1 MRADQRALGEL
12 RKGRAIPSIK
22 ERDKVVSEISFPVD
36 LKVSCA
42 VLASTVVLGMPSAA
56 QCQENIELG
65 PRVSC
70 ARLASAVVVDLP
82 SAAPCQENI
91 EILDSKPLVN
101 RDIEH
106 RAKFLQMTTNKVPS
120 RVQAIESLTNEIR
133 TVTEAN
139 QNGIY
144 VSDQEVD
151 MAYQQVAV
159 RMGLDR
165 QRLTQLLIAGGAS
178 EDTLKRRL
186 RAHIARTKLMGAKPN
201 GSERSETK

>member
-1 MRADQRALGEL
+1 VE
-12 RKGRAIPSIK
+12 
-22 ERDKVVSEISFPVD
+22 SEISFPFG

-42 VLASTVVLGMPSAA
+42 VLASAVVLGMPSAA
-56 QCQENIELG
+56 PCQENIEFR

-70 ARLASAVVVDLP
+70 SRLASAVVLGMP
-82 SAAPCQENI
+82 SAALCQENI

-106 RAKFLQMTTNKVPS
+106 RAKFLQMTTKKGPS

-159 RMGLDR
+159 RLGLDR
-165 QRLTQLLIAGGAS
+165 QRLTQLLTAGGAS
-178 EDTLKRRL
+178 EDTLKRML
-186 RAHIARTKLMGAKPN
+186 RAQIARTKLMGAKPN